1 MKLENNLEELDMSF
15 NEWRKVK
22 LEDVVIF
29 NPTERLQKGV
39 TAKKVAMECLTPFT
53 RKVASYE
60 ITEFKGGTKFRNGD
74 TLVARIT
81 PCLENGKTAFVD
93 VLDNDEIGFGSTEY
107 IVLREK
113 HTITDKKFIYY
124 LSISPQ
130 FRDIAIKSMNGSS
143 GRQRVQN
150 DVLKSTDILLP
161 PLNEQKAIADILSS
175 LDDKIELNK
184 QMNETLEEMAQAL
197 FKRWFV
203 DFEFPNEEGQ
213 PYKSS
218 GGEMVESELGMIPK
232 GWEVKGLGELI
243 NISSGKRPSKKS
255 SEKDKEYRYPLI
267 GASSVMGYVLEPLCE
282 DKILVIGRVGTHG
295 VVQRFCGPV
304 WPSDNTLV
312 IRTAYYEFINQILQK
327 IDYSSINRGSTQPLI
342 TQTDIKN
349 TKIIVPD
356 KSLLKVYEEKCES
369 LFNLI
374 EHNEVE
380 KVYLGSLRDTLLPK
394 LMSGEIRVSD
404 LKG

>member
-1 MKLENNLEELDMSF
+1 MSF
-15 NEWRKVK
+15 SEWKSIRISEICDIRRGASPRPIMDYLVDKGIPWVKISDATSANSRYIEKTHEFIKEDGRKRSVYVTK
-22 LEDVVIF
+22 GTLILSNSATPGLPKIMGIDACIHDGWLMFSNYRGVI
-29 NPTERLQKGV
+29 K
-39 TAKKVAMECLTPFT
+39 
-53 RKVASYE
+53 
-60 ITEFKGGTKFRNGD
+60 
-74 TLVARIT
+74 
-81 PCLENGKTAFVD
+81 
-93 VLDNDEIGFGSTEY
+93 EY
-107 IVLREK
+107 L
-113 HTITDKKFIYY
+113 YY
-124 LSISPQ
+124 LLLFEKERILLS
-130 FRDIAIKSMNGSS
+130 ANGS
-143 GRQRVQN
+143 VFKN
-150 DVLKSTDILLP
+150 LKTDILKNHIVKIP
-161 PLNEQKAIADILSS
+161 NISEQRAIADILSS
-175 LDDKIELNK
+175 LDEKIELNN

-218 GGEMVESELGMIPK
+218 GGEMVESELGMIPR
-232 GWEVKGLGELI
+232 GWSVKGLGELI

-267 GASSVMGYVLEPLCE
+267 GASSIMGYVLEPLCE

-312 IRTAYYEFINQILQK
+312 IRTVYYEFINQILQR
-327 IDYSSINRGSTQPLI
+327 IDYSAINRGSTQPLI

-356 KSLLKVYEEKCES
+356 KNLLKVYEEKCES
-369 LFNLI
+369 LFNMI
-374 EHNEVE
+374 EHNEIE

-404 LKG
+404 FES

>member
-1 MKLENNLEELDMSF
+1 MIF
-15 NEWRKVK
+15 NEWRLTK
-22 LEDVVIF
+22 LGDEFELVYGKSLPKTKRIEGDYPVYGSGGITGTHNQFLVRGPGIIIGRKG
-29 NPTERLQKGV
+29 TVGSVYYEQKDYFPIDTTYYV
-39 TAKKVAMECLTPFT
+39 TPSNKYDLKFMYYFLKTQSLDKMNSHSAVPGLNREEVYKK
-53 RKVASYE
+53 
-60 ITEFKGGTKFRNGD
+60 
-74 TLVARIT
+74 
-81 PCLENGKTAFVD
+81 
-93 VLDNDEIGFGSTEY
+93 
-107 IVLREK
+107 
-113 HTITDKKFIYY
+113 
-124 LSISPQ
+124 SIMIP
-130 FRDIAIKSMNGSS
+130 DIK
-143 GRQRVQN
+143 
-150 DVLKSTDILLP
+150 
-161 PLNEQKAIADILSS
+161 EQKAIAEILSS
-175 LDDKIELNK
+175 LDDKIELNNA
-184 QMNETLEEMAQAL
+184 MNETLEEMAQAL

-203 DFEFPNEEGQ
+203 DFEFPNEKGQ

-232 GWEVKGLGELI
+232 GWSVKGLGELI

-267 GASSVMGYVLEPLCE
+267 GASSIMGYVLEPLCE

-312 IRTAYYEFINQILQK
+312 IRTVYYEFINQILQR
-327 IDYSSINRGSTQPLI
+327 IDYSAINRGSTQPLI

-356 KSLLKVYEEKCES
+356 KNLLKVYEEKCES
-369 LFNLI
+369 LFNMI
-374 EHNEVE
+374 EHNEIE

-404 LKG
+404 FES

>member
-1 MKLENNLEELDMSF
+1 MRFKVYLREVAEFQKGFAFKSKDYVDKGTKIVKVSNLTADSIDISQCVCIENNL
-15 NEWRKVK
+15 
-22 LEDVVIF
+22 
-29 NPTERLQKGV
+29 
-39 TAKKVAMECLTPFT
+39 AKKYITKYDLNLKDIIITTVGSWPTNPASVVG
-53 RKVASYE
+53 KVVRVPKIAE
-60 ITEFKGGTKFRNGD
+60 N
-74 TLVARIT
+74 TLLNQNAVRVRGNERVIQDY
-81 PCLENGKTAFVD
+81 LYYLLKDKSFM
-93 VLDNDEIGFGSTEY
+93 SY
-107 IVLREK
+107 IVG
-113 HTITDKKFIYY
+113 TAQGSANQASIT
-124 LSISPQ
+124 Q
-130 FRDIAIKSMNGSS
+130 EDIKNFSFY
-143 GRQRVQN
+143 
-150 DVLKSTDILLP
+150 LP
-161 PLNEQKAIADILSS
+161 PLEEQKAIADILSS
-175 LDDKIELNK
+175 LDEKIELNN

-203 DFEFPNEEGQ
+203 DFEFPNEEGH

-232 GWEVKGLGELI
+232 GWSVKGLGELI

-267 GASSVMGYVLEPLCE
+267 GASSIMGYVLEPLCE

-312 IRTAYYEFINQILQK
+312 IRTVYYEFINQILQK
-327 IDYSSINRGSTQPLI
+327 IDYSAINRGSTQPLI

-356 KSLLKVYEEKCES
+356 KNLLKVYEEKCES
-369 LFNLI
+369 LFNMI

-404 LKG
+404 LC

>member
-1 MKLENNLEELDMSF
+1 MSFKQWEVLNLEDICVSITDGAHSSPKSVENGYPMASVKDMNYFEINLSTCRQIS
-15 NEWRKVK
+15 EEDYLKLVK
-22 LEDVVIF
+22 AKCKPEKNDILIAKDGSYLKHVHVVKEEKEVVILSSIAILKPNIKKIYPEF
-29 NPTERLQKGV
+29 LRYYLLSPR
-39 TAKKVAMECLTPFT
+39 AKT
-53 RKVASYE
+53 
-60 ITEFKGGTKFRNGD
+60 D
-74 TLVARIT
+74 
-81 PCLENGKTAFVD
+81 LEMGYVS
-93 VLDNDEIGFGSTEY
+93 GSAIRR
-107 IVLREK
+107 IVLKDFKR
-113 HTITDKKFIYY
+113 FPVQVP
-124 LSISPQ
+124 SI
-130 FRDIAIKSMNGSS
+130 G
-143 GRQRVQN
+143 
-150 DVLKSTDILLP
+150 
-161 PLNEQKAIADILSS
+161 EQKAIAAILSS
-175 LDDKIELNK
+175 LDDKIELNN

-218 GGEMVESELGMIPK
+218 SGEMVESELGMIPK
-232 GWEVKGLGELI
+232 GWAVKGLGELI

-312 IRTAYYEFINQILQK
+312 IRTVYYEFINQILQK
-327 IDYSSINRGSTQPLI
+327 IDYSAINRGSTQPLI

-356 KSLLKVYEEKCES
+356 KNLLKVYEEKCES
-369 LFNLI
+369 LFNMI
-374 EHNEVE
+374 EHNELE
-380 KVYLGSLRDTLLPK
+380 KVYLGSLRDSLLPK

-404 LKG
+404 LC

>member
-1 MKLENNLEELDMSF
+1 MKSENNLEELDMSYS
-15 NEWRKVK
+15 EWRSVK
-22 LEDVVIF
+22 LSDISFITMGQSPKSEFYNSHGDGVPFMQGRTTFGYKYHGIDTWCTKPTRMADKNSILMSVRAPVGDVNIATQDLCIGRGLAALNMKNGNNEFLYYLLLHEKQNLISRETGTVFGSI
-29 NPTERLQKGV
+29 NKAGLENL
-39 TAKKVAMECLTPFT
+39 
-53 RKVASYE
+53 E
-60 ITEFKGGTKFRNGD
+60 ITIPD
-74 TLVARIT
+74 
-81 PCLENGKTAFVD
+81 D
-93 VLDNDEIGFGSTEY
+93 
-107 IVLREK
+107 
-113 HTITDKKFIYY
+113 
-124 LSISPQ
+124 
-130 FRDIAIKSMNGSS
+130 
-143 GRQRVQN
+143 
-150 DVLKSTDILLP
+150 
-161 PLNEQKAIADILSS
+161 NEQRAIADILSS
-175 LDDKIELNK
+175 LDEKIEVNN

-218 GGEMVESELGMIPK
+218 GGEMVESELGMIPR
-232 GWEVKGLGELI
+232 GWSVKGLGELI

-267 GASSVMGYVLEPLCE
+267 GASSIMGYVLEPLCE

-312 IRTAYYEFINQILQK
+312 IRTVYYEFINQILQR
-327 IDYSSINRGSTQPLI
+327 IDYSAINRGSTQPLI

-356 KSLLKVYEEKCES
+356 KNLLKVYEEKCES
-369 LFNLI
+369 LFNMI
-374 EHNEVE
+374 EHNEIE

-404 LKG
+404 LKS